1 MSRQSELFDRAA
13 ECGRWMQL
21 TSDPDMQS
29 VIRLLRDLWMAL
41 GNECEF
47 MSERELVTRI
57 SAIEEIQSSIVKNTA
72 H

>member
-13 ECGRWMQL
+13 ECERWMQV

-29 VIRLLRDLWMAL
+29 VIRLLRDLWIAL

-47 MSERELVTRI
+47 LSERQLVTQI
-57 SAIEEIQSSIVKNTA
+57 STIEEIQSSIMKNTA

>member
-13 ECGRWMQL
+13 ECGRWMQA
-21 TSDPDMQS
+21 TSDPDRQWI
-29 VIRLLRDLWMAL
+29 IRLLRDLWIAL
-41 GNECEF
+41 GNDCEF
-47 MSERELVTRI
+47 MSEREPVIQI

>member
-29 VIRLLRDLWMAL
+29 VIRLLRDLWIVL

-57 SAIEEIQSSIVKNTA
+57 STIEEIQSNIMENTA

>member
-13 ECGRWMQL
+13 ECGRWMQV
-21 TSDPDMQS
+21 TSDPDRQS
-29 VIRLLRDLWMAL
+29 LIRLLRDLWIVL

-57 SAIEEIQSSIVKNTA
+57 STIEEIQSNIMENTA